1 MDFEVFESFFEGVL
15 VLDQKLRVVYAN
27 PSAKEILGDK
37 LKIGEGCRGLFSI
50 CGSCPSRFVKEEGEG
65 VQVYAVETASGK
77 HVCWSM
83 SFVKNGYLWKPSGML
98 AM

>member
-50 CGSCPSRFVKEEGEG
+50 CQSCPAKFVKEEGKG
-65 VQVYAVETASGK
+65 VHRFMMWRQ
-77 HVCWSM
+77 
-83 SFVKNGYLWKPSGML
+83 YLAGMR
-98 AM
+98 AGA